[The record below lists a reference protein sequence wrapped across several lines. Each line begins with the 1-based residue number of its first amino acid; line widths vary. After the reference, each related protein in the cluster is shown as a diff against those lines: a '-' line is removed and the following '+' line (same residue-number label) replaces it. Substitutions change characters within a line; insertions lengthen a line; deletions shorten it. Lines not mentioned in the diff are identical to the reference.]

1 MYQTFDRWDTLA
13 AEPTVEI
20 NGDTAPSSTD
30 ESSSSSS
37 SSIIPVGRD
46 TIAAACLLRASA
58 SLRTKIRSGGGDEV
72 YEWERWL
79 RHVLWVQNQKLAEGQ
94 GKGDITGTEQSWQ
107 GKDFMTQEIEPASI
121 ALYRFRNG
129 QWDDFNFMSK
139 KMTKEKKNTI
149 ISQLTFLKDIIAAAA
164 SAKEAEILVLEW
176 LLRAQAHAESDEN
189 KLLSRD
195 LDEFLPL
202 IERWSLWM
210 ALTRPSPM
218 QRHARVF
225 ELLDAME
232 GNDTRGAIDAS
243 ASDLTSSIKEAM
255 DEYKFG
261 ASASGKRLA
270 AAILGRMNSHLIIKD
285 GSNVA
290 PDLDKTADPILPEK
304 IPKGSEW
311 EKTWSEEQHEK
322 WVHSLGNL
330 ALFSKKGGKRKK
342 GIDGKSSS
350 WEEISKAFKKESW
363 PMTRTLAE
371 SDSWD
376 VETAKENQQRALS
389 MMELIWMK

>member
-20 NGDTAPSSTD
+20 NGDSAPSSAG
-30 ESSSSSS
+30 ESSSSE
-37 SSIIPVGRD
+37 SIMPVGRD

-79 RHVLWVQNQKLAEGQ
+79 RHVLWVQNQKLTEGQ
-94 GKGDITGTEQSWQ
+94 GDTGTQQSWQ
-107 GKDFMTQEIEPASI
+107 GKDFMTKEIEPASI
-121 ALYRFRNG
+121 ALYKFRNG

-149 ISQLTFLKDIIAAAA
+149 ISQLTFLRDIIAAAA
-164 SAKEAEILVLEW
+164 SAKEAEILVLDL
-176 LLRAQAHAESDEN
+176 LLRTQTHAEAGDN
-189 KLLSRD
+189 KMLSRD

-225 ELLDAME
+225 ELLDTME
-232 GNDTRGAIDAS
+232 GNDSSVAIDAATNDF
-243 ASDLTSSIKEAM
+243 ASLKEAM
-255 DEYKFG
+255 NEYKFG

-270 AAILGRMNSHLIIKD
+270 AAVLGRMNSHLIIKD

-290 PDLDKTADPILPEK
+290 SDLEKTADLILPEK
-304 IPKGSEW
+304 MTKGSDW
-311 EKTWSEEQHEK
+311 EKTWSEEQHEE

-330 ALFSKKGGKRKK
+330 ALMSKKGGKRKK
-342 GIDGKSSS
+342 GVDATT

-376 VETAKENQQRALS
+376 VEAVKESQQLALS
-389 MMELIWMK
+389 MIELIWMK